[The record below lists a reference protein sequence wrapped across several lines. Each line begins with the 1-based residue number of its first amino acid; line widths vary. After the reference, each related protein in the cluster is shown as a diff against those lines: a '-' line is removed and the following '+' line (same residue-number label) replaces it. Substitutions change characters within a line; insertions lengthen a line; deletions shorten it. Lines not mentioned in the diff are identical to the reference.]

1 MSTVHSS
8 IGQSGRRSSAPR
20 STLRSPPPKPK
31 AQFDRP
37 PVPPLPLQF
46 VQPQSQPQPLPKIE
60 VAVTVKVE
68 VKVER
73 WGMPE
78 PRRQPRRDPRRHDH
92 LVDFRPRAGIQFQS
106 MKCKLIALHEAQ
118 KRASI
123 VYHSVLSV

>member
-37 PVPPLPLQF
+37 PVPALPLQF
-46 VQPQSQPQPLPKIE
+46 VQPQSQLQPKIE